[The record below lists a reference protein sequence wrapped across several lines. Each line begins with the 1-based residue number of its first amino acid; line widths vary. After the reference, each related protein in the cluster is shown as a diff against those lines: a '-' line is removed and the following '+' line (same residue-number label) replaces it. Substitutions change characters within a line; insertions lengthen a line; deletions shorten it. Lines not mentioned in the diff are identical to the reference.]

1 MTDTIEQAQQFLL
14 TGDFSASLAMY
25 NRIYNDS
32 DSDEDRGTAA
42 AMLSQMYGC
51 GMTGEVNDRLADD
64 FLAKA
69 IRLESPLGLFL
80 VESKDPDISSASFE
94 RLVKKLKKLAD
105 QGNTLAMI
113 EMGLMFEYGYHR
125 RVNLKKA
132 LAWYEKAASLGHVD
146 AMVKAGWIWESH
158 SFKDHDDHKAF
169 LWYLKSAAMAYGNG
183 ECQLGF
189 CYRDG
194 IGTERDMDRALICL
208 EKAASHGSAEAA
220 MLLYEIYSGEGAEG
234 EEELELRDKEKSFSY
249 LKMAAKQGESEA
261 LMRLG
266 HMYYQGEGTE
276 ADTEKAIECYEKAW
290 NAGNPMAGTMLGL
303 IYIYGFDDEESAKKG
318 ISYFYQAGQE
328 GDIDA
333 FREIALCIL
342 YGRRIPKD
350 ESQGL
355 AILKKLAEENEPLSI
370 TALGNWYM
378 NQKEPDKALP
388 YFRRAADM
396 GEPNAEFALGY
407 CYFSGTAVPRNLRK
421 AQELFQR
428 AALKGQ
434 KEAEKELKIHFS

>member
-1 MTDTIEQAQQFLL
+1 
-14 TGDFSASLAMY
+14 
-25 NRIYNDS
+25 
-32 DSDEDRGTAA
+32 
-42 AMLSQMYGC
+42 
-51 GMTGEVNDRLADD
+51 
-64 FLAKA
+64 
-69 IRLESPLGLFL
+69 
-80 VESKDPDISSASFE
+80 
-94 RLVKKLKKLAD
+94 
-105 QGNTLAMI
+105 
-113 EMGLMFEYGYHR
+113 
-125 RVNLKKA
+125 
-132 LAWYEKAASLGHVD
+132 
-146 AMVKAGWIWESH
+146 
-158 SFKDHDDHKAF
+158 
-169 LWYLKSAAMAYGNG
+169 MAYGNG

-194 IGTERDMDRALICL
+194 IGTGKNMDRALICL

-234 EEELELRDKEKSFSY
+234 EEELELRDKEKSFFY

-276 ADTEKAIECYEKAW
+276 ADTGKAIECYEKAW